1 MSSKPRQNDDGLP
14 GIELGREVGA
24 QVCEEHVQVVLVV
37 LEKVFD
43 VVPNLEEVYEDVA
56 LVFFLGEFLDDV
68 ALAHA
73 AGAFYHHG

>member
-37 LEKVFD
+37 LEEIFD
-43 VVPNLEEVYEDVA
+43 VVPDFEEVY
-56 LVFFLGEFLDDV
+56 
-68 ALAHA
+68 
-73 AGAFYHHG
+73 